1 MALTKL
7 LILNALYMYIS
18 WQRYGYDTENLQYL
32 ALMLGC
38 KAKSLQREVQASSSE
53 NNPNSANVD
62 RHSGSQDKLSVNILS
77 SVSDLISSLKS
88 IVNWM
93 DR

>member
-1 MALTKL
+1 M
-7 LILNALYMYIS
+7 ILNTLHIS
-18 WQRYGYDTENLQYL
+18 LQRYGYDTENLQYL
-32 ALMLGC
+32 ALQLEC

-53 NNPNSANVD
+53 NNPNAANVD
-62 RHSGSQDKLSVNILS
+62 RYSGSQDKLSVNILS